1 MEKRQLGGAL
11 RVKMNWIWQVIWGVH
26 EGEGTGRNSV
36 QGFCLETTVAVN
48 RTEKSQKKL
57 KDWGRARGD

>member
-1 MEKRQLGGAL
+1 M
-11 RVKMNWIWQVIWGVH
+11 KMNWIWQVIWGVH

-36 QGFCLETTVAVN
+36 QGFCLETTGAVN